1 MLEAPVLRFKVSV
14 AFGPRV
20 CRVSLAVSCLVQ
32 HSPLSSLT
40 VPHMISKDRV
50 TAEVKPKE
58 TEIADTVLAL
68 FQVLISCIGSQPL
81 TKHLDLCLG
90 TYQNEVLWCSVSRSR
105 F

>member
-1 MLEAPVLRFKVSV
+1 MRFKVSV
-14 AFGPRV
+14 EYGPQV

-32 HSPLSSLT
+32 HFPLSSLT

-68 FQVLISCIGSQPL
+68 FQVLISCIGSQTL

-90 TYQNEVLWCSVSRSR
+90 TYQNKRLWCCVFGSR